1 MWVKIISDNFK
12 DLLDTLKTNPIVIIV
27 IGLMFLSGFF
37 INIWV
42 NSKDDCTVELKIRD
56 EELNRTKDSLYNYK
70 YQSIYYKQLYER
82 NMKQSDS
89 LFKESN
95 KLIRSLTESKNN

>member
-1 MWVKIISDNFK
+1 MWVNIISDNFK
-12 DLLDTLKTNPIVIIV
+12 DLLDTLKTRPIIVMV

-37 INIWV
+37 INMWV
-42 NSKDDCTVELKIRD
+42 NSKDNCMDELKIRD
-56 EELNRTKDSLYNYK
+56 EELNMTKDSLYNYK

-82 NMKQSDS
+82 NIEQSDS